1 MNFAESL
8 VWASVAA
15 DLVMQSFRHTAA
27 YPKPVHV
34 VTHHTL
40 PTLFEPVEVC
50 LRPGDGIFHS
60 WVNRMLIPDT
70 VSARGAGSG
79 LVAFARPLE

>member
-27 YPKPVHV
+27 YPKPVDV

-40 PTLFEPVEVC
+40 STLFEPVEAFPCVQETAFSI
-50 LRPGDGIFHS
+50 PG
-60 WVNRMLIPDT
+60 
-70 VSARGAGSG
+70 
-79 LVAFARPLE
+79 